1 MQRNIIETLVG
12 ALVLAIAVGFA
23 WFGFRLT
30 GGNTRSGYEIAA
42 QFERIDGISVGSD
55 VRMSGIKV
63 GTVTGAGLDPKTY
76 FADLHLRLDDTIQV
90 PEDSVAEITSDGLL
104 GSRYL
109 NLVPGNG
116 DQVVKPGGR
125 LRQTQAPVDLM
136 ALLGKY
142 IFSQSGDS
150 TKKDA
155 PSGAAPPSV
164 APPSVAP
171 PSVAPPSGSPSGAP
185 SPSTGP
191 TPSAA
196 KP

>member
-63 GTVTGAGLDPKTY
+63 GTVTVAALDPKTY
-76 FADLHLRLDDTIQV
+76 FADLRMRIDGSVQV
-90 PEDSVAEITSDGLL
+90 PTDSVAEITSDGLL
-104 GSRYL
+104 GARYL
-109 NLVPGNG
+109 NLVPGNA
-116 DQVVKPGGR
+116 DEVVKPGGK
-125 LRQTQAPVDLM
+125 LNLTQAPIDLM

-142 IFSQSGDS
+142 IFQQSDS
-150 TKKDA
+150 A
-155 PSGAAPPSV
+155 PKPPPGPAP
-164 APPSVAP
+164 AP
-171 PSVAPPSGSPSGAP
+171 GGP
-185 SPSTGP
+185 SPS
-191 TPSAA
+191 PS
-196 KP
+196 PSP